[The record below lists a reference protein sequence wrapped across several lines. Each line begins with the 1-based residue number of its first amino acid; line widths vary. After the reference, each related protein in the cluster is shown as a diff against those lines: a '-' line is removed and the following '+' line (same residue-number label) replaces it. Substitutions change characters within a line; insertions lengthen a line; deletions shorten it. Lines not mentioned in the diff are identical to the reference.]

1 MEILPDF
8 AVMLAF
14 TLAGAVLILT
24 PGPDMTLFLAKTL
37 GQGRD
42 AGFAAMLG
50 AIAGVLV
57 HTGLAAFGLSA
68 LLAHSPFGFGL
79 LKIVGALYLL
89 WLAYDALRNGSSLA
103 INGPNTRPEAISRL
117 FLKGFAINLLN
128 PKIILFFVTFLP
140 QFISAGDPHASGKL
154 FFLGLYFI
162 ALALPSCALMV
173 LGAHAISARLK
184 RSRKL
189 LRITDWMFAGVFAAF
204 AVKLLLAPVRD

>member
-1 MEILPDF
+1 MEIMPDF
-8 AVMLAF
+8 AILLAF
-14 TLAGAVLILT
+14 TLAGSVLILT

-50 AIAGVLV
+50 AISGVLV

-89 WLAYDALRNGSSLA
+89 WLAYDAIRHGSSLTLD
-103 INGPNTRPEAISRL
+103 GSNTRPEAISQV
-117 FLKGFAINLLN
+117 FFKGFAINLLN

-189 LRITDWMFAGVFAAF
+189 LRITDWLFAGVFAAF
-204 AVKLLLAPVRD
+204 AVRLLLAPIRD

>member
-1 MEILPDF
+1 MEIMPDY
-8 AVMLAF
+8 AVLAAF
-14 TLAGAVLILT
+14 TLASAVLILT

-50 AIAGVLV
+50 ALSGVLV

-68 LLAHSPFGFGL
+68 LLAGSPFGFGL
-79 LKIVGALYLL
+79 LKIAGALYLL
-89 WLAYDALRNGSSLA
+89 WLAVDALRHGSSLTLDGSSSRTDA
-103 INGPNTRPEAISRL
+103 IGKVY
-117 FLKGFAINLLN
+117 LKGLVINLLN

-140 QFISAGDPHASGKL
+140 QFISTGDPHAPGKL

-162 ALALPSCALMV
+162 ALAVPSCALMV
-173 LGAHAISARLK
+173 LGAHAISARLQ

-189 LRITDWMFAGVFAAF
+189 LRIVDWLFAGVFAAF
-204 AVKLLLAPVRD
+204 AARLLLAPIRD